1 LAPISAQNISILF
14 ATIVYD
20 QESSTA
26 SDLKFPC
33 KPLLG
38 PSPELMQPQTS
49 LRVVQ
54 GSIVWRQHIRGACWR
69 WKCEVLGRRG
79 LSEAIFALAVPAW
92 HRIVHRTANFR
103 NYGKLRSSKIVLRS
117 YGKVTAVTVLRQRTV
132 QSAPYR
138 TPYSA
143 QAWAFA
149 WFWCRHAENGYS

>member
-1 LAPISAQNISILF
+1 MQAIAGPFTRADAAPN
-14 ATIVYD
+14 
-20 QESSTA
+20 
-26 SDLKFPC
+26 
-33 KPLLG
+33 
-38 PSPELMQPQTS
+38 QPQGRSGKHCVALMRERST
-49 LRVVQ
+49 L
-54 GSIVWRQHIRGACWR
+54 
-69 WKCEVLGRRG
+69 EVEMECFGVGPG
-79 LSEAIFALAVPAW
+79 LSNAIIALAVPAW

>member
-1 LAPISAQNISILF
+1 MKKTQINQVSFTHVRLQVSMQ
-14 ATIVYD
+14 AT
-20 QESSTA
+20 T
-26 SDLKFPC
+26 
-33 KPLLG
+33 G
-38 PSPELMQPQTS
+38 PFPELMQPPNPAS
-49 LRVVQ
+49 GSFRVAFL
-54 GSIVWRQHIRGACWR
+54 WRQHARGACWR
-69 WKCEVLGRRG
+69 LKREVLGKRG

-117 YGKVTAVTVLRQRTV
+117 YGNVTAETVLRQRTV